1 MPNNTL
7 AAWVIARLVRG
18 ETVDNKIIAQI
29 AEPYRAIA
37 QALVDRNGRAAL
49 EVFDAELSQLAPDV
63 AHEIRAAVL
72 SVDPQSNTPPASEP
86 KEEIVLLDSTPLAI
100 RRPLCLVNGHAY
112 AATWVS
118 VRHIVHSEKGKD
130 GKLIEHKTPIV
141 TESRELCI
149 VRDNGLIFSKID
161 LSSFGNWQPTENLE
175 LTVHLPTEGD
185 PAKVWSGAGVKRYLA
200 GERPDPLDVFKRVIA
215 VVNRFLDFDL
225 SLASQSTMAEMI
237 ACYVL
242 ASYLLDAFNVIG
254 YLWPTGIGGSG
265 KTTLIHLVAEL
276 GYLGLLI
283 LFGVSYA
290 PLRDLSDYGAV
301 LCFDDAENL
310 AGGKKNQDKLD
321 PDKRALLLAGN
332 RRGSTV
338 PLKELTPQK
347 VWQPRYVSTFCPKT
361 FSAIQLPDPTL
372 ASRTIVVPLIRTIDD
387 ARANIN
393 PADYAKWP
401 HDRNRLIDDLW
412 ALGLAYLRELPQHA
426 QGAKEAA
433 RLSGR
438 ALEPWHAILGVAH
451 WLTERGEPG
460 LFQRMEELSVAYQ
473 QERTDLETFNPG
485 LFVLRALVELGSQTT
500 AAPLIVTT
508 SQIKNMVKQMTS
520 EGDADET
527 EDDGVALSP
536 HRIGSLL
543 RQWRI
548 EKRSRSGGKGPRQW
562 SVARPT
568 LDRLATSYGIMPNAV
583 QQDSSADNPSATEC
597 ATVPDVPLVPF
608 ILPGVEG

>member
-1 MPNNTL
+1 MPDNTL
-7 AAWVIARLVRG
+7 AAWVVARLLRG
-18 ETVDNKIIAQI
+18 EIVDSDVVDQLG
-29 AEPYRAIA
+29 EPYRAIA
-37 QALVDRNGRAAL
+37 QALADRNGRSAL
-49 EVFDAELSQLAPDV
+49 EVFNAELSKLAPDV
-63 AHEIRAAVL
+63 AHDVRAAVL
-72 SVDPQSNTPPASEP
+72 SVDPQSATPPTIEP
-86 KEEIVLLDSTPLAI
+86 KEEIVLLDSTPLSI
-100 RRPLCLVNGHAY
+100 RRPLCWINGHAY

-118 VRHIVHSEKGKD
+118 VRHIVHSERGKD

-149 VRDNGLIFSKID
+149 VRDDGVIFSKVD
-161 LSSFGNWQPTENLE
+161 LSSFGNWQPIENLG

-185 PAKVWSGAGVKRYLA
+185 PAKVWSGAGVKHYLA
-200 GERPDPLDVFKRVIA
+200 GERPEPLDLFKRVIA

-225 SLASQSTMAEMI
+225 SLASQSTMAEML

-242 ASYLLDAFNVIG
+242 ASYLLDAFNVVG

-283 LFGVSYA
+283 LFGSSYA
-290 PLRDLSDYGAV
+290 SLRDLSDYGAV

-338 PLKELTPQK
+338 PLKEFTPPK
-347 VWQPRYVSTFCPKT
+347 TWVMRYVSTFCPKT
-361 FSAIQLPDPTL
+361 FSAIQLPDPVL
-372 ASRTIVVPLIRTIDD
+372 ASRTIVVPLIRTTDND
-387 ARANIN
+387 RANIN

-426 QGAKEAA
+426 QAAKEAA

-451 WLTERGEPG
+451 WLTQRGEQG
-460 LFQRMEELSVAYQ
+460 LFDRMEELSVAYQ
-473 QERTDLETFNPG
+473 RERADLETFNPG
-485 LFVLRALVELGSQTT
+485 LHILCALVELGSQTSGD
-500 AAPLIVTT
+500 PLIVTT

-536 HRIGSLL
+536 HRIGTLL
-543 RQWRI
+543 RQWRV
-548 EKRSRSGGKGPRQW
+548 EKRSRPGGKGPRQW
-562 SVARPT
+562 SVARAT
-568 LDRLATSYGIMPNAV
+568 LDRLAKSYGVVPSTGQTDA
-583 QQDSSADNPSATEC
+583 SAKNQSTAEC
-597 ATVPDVPLVPF
+597 ATVPDVPLVPLE
-608 ILPGVEG
+608 LPGVEG

>member
-7 AAWVIARLVRG
+7 AAWVIARLLRG
-18 ETVDNKIIAQI
+18 EVVDGNIIVQI

-37 QALVDRNGRAAL
+37 QTLADRNERAAL
-49 EVFDAELSQLAPDV
+49 EVFDAELAKLAPEV
-63 AHEIRAAVL
+63 GHEVRAAVL
-72 SVDPQSNTPPASEP
+72 SADPQSATPPTTEP

-100 RRPLCLVNGHAY
+100 RRPLCLINGHVY

-118 VRHIVHSEKGKD
+118 VRHIVHSEKSKD

-149 VRDNGLIFSKID
+149 VRDDGVIFSKVD
-161 LSSFGNWQPTENLE
+161 LSSFGNWQPRENLG
-175 LTVHLPTEGD
+175 LVVHLPTEGD
-185 PAKVWSGAGVKRYLA
+185 PAKVWSGAGVKRYLT
-200 GERPDPLDVFKRVIA
+200 GERPDPLDVFKRVVA
-215 VVNRFLDFDL
+215 VVHRFLDFDL
-225 SLASQSTMAEMI
+225 SLASQTTMAEMI

-242 ASYLLDAFNVIG
+242 ASYLLDAFNVVG
-254 YLWPTGIGGSG
+254 YLWPTGLGGSG

-290 PLRDLSDYGAV
+290 FLRDLSDYGAV

-338 PLKELTPQK
+338 PLKEFTPPK
-347 VWQPRYVSTFCPKT
+347 TWIMRYVSTFCPKT
-361 FSAIQLPDPTL
+361 FSAIQLPDPVL
-372 ASRTIVVPLIRTIDD
+372 ASRTIVVPLIRTIDND
-387 ARANIN
+387 RANNN
-393 PADYAKWP
+393 PADYIKWP

-426 QGAKEAA
+426 QAAKEAA

-451 WLTERGEPG
+451 WLTERGEQG

-473 QERTDLETFNPG
+473 RERADLETFNPG
-485 LFVLRALVELGSQTT
+485 LFVLRALVELGSQTN
-500 AAPLIVTT
+500 ADPLIVTT

-548 EKRSRSGGKGPRQW
+548 EKRARPGGKGPRQW
-562 SVARPT
+562 SVARAT
-568 LDRLATSYGIMPNAV
+568 LDRLAKSYGVVPSTA
-583 QQDSSADNPSATEC
+583 QTDSSANNPSMTEC
-597 ATVPDVPLVPF
+597 ATVPDVPLA
-608 ILPGVEG
+608 LPEVKGD

>member
-1 MPNNTL
+1 MPDNTL
-7 AAWVIARLVRG
+7 AAWVVARLLRG
-18 ETVDNKIIAQI
+18 EIIDGNILAQLGR
-29 AEPYRAIA
+29 PYHAIA
-37 QALVDRNGRAAL
+37 QALVDRKGCVAL
-49 EVFDAELSQLAPDV
+49 EVFDAELAKLAPEI
-63 AHEIRAAVL
+63 AHEVRAAVL
-72 SVDPQSNTPPASEP
+72 SADPQSGTPPTTEH

-100 RRPLCLVNGHAY
+100 RRPLCLMNGHAY

-118 VRHIVHSEKGKD
+118 IRHIVHSEKWKD
-130 GKLIEHKTPIV
+130 GKLIERKTPIV

-149 VRDNGLIFSKID
+149 VRDDGVIFSKVD
-161 LSSFGNWQPTENLE
+161 LSSFGNWQSIENLG
-175 LTVHLPTEGD
+175 LTIHLPTEGD
-185 PAKVWSGAGVKRYLA
+185 PVKVWSGAGVKRYLA
-200 GERPDPLDVFKRVIA
+200 GERPDPLDLFKRVIA

-225 SLASQSTMAEMI
+225 SLASQSTMAEML

-242 ASYLLDAFNVIG
+242 ASYLLDAFNVVG

-283 LFGVSYA
+283 LFGSSYA
-290 PLRDLSDYGAV
+290 SLRDLSDYGAV

-338 PLKELTPQK
+338 PLKEFTPPK
-347 VWQPRYVSTFCPKT
+347 TWVMRYVSTFCPKT
-361 FSAIQLPDPTL
+361 FSAIQLPDPVL
-372 ASRTIVVPLIRTIDD
+372 ASRTIVVPLIRTTDND
-387 ARANIN
+387 RANIN

-412 ALGLAYLRELPQHA
+412 ALGLAYLCELPQHA
-426 QGAKEAA
+426 QAAKEAA

-451 WLTERGEPG
+451 WLTARGEQG
-460 LFQRMEELSVAYQ
+460 LFERMEELSVAYQ
-473 QERTDLETFNPG
+473 RERADLETFNPG

-500 AAPLIVTT
+500 GDPLIVTT
-508 SQIKNMVKQMTS
+508 AQIKNMVKQMTS
-520 EGDADET
+520 EGDADQT

-536 HRIGSLL
+536 HRIGTLL

-548 EKRSRSGGKGPRQW
+548 EKRARPGGKGPRQW
-562 SVARPT
+562 SVARAT
-568 LDRLATSYGIMPNAV
+568 LSRLAQSYGVVPITVM
-583 QQDSSADNPSATEC
+583 DSSAKNQSATEC
-597 ATVPDVPLVPF
+597 ATVPDVPLVPLA
-608 ILPGVEG
+608 LPGVED